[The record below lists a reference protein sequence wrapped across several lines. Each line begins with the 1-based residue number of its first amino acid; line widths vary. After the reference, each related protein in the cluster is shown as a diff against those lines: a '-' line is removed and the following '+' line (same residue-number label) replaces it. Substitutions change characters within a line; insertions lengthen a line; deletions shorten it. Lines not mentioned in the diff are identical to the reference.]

1 MELTVVDWLEA
12 HQLPCLVKNALGIEC
27 PGCGFQTAIF
37 MLFRGEITDSVKTSP
52 ALIPLIVFIA
62 LAAGHFTGIKKISPV
77 VLKITGFVCLIIIL
91 ISYLLKLI
99 TH

>member
-37 MLFRGEITDSVKTSP
+37 MLFRGEITDSVKTYP

-62 LAAGHFTGIKKISPV
+62 LAAGHFTGIKKYPRW
-77 VLKITGFVCLIIIL
+77 
-91 ISYLLKLI
+91 Y
-99 TH
+99 